1 MSLGVNKSKIFLSLK
16 DGKIALKKRSGE
28 IALYDF
34 IEGYLVELKKVDRE
48 FKGEIVPYWYIDLQD
63 NKGDIYSL
71 AIHYN
76 SGVAKSI
83 INSLGSVEDLG
94 LIRIETYLKDEF
106 TKAVVYNNGERL
118 NWKYTDLPPVEMVKV
133 GDKTIKDESKRMELF
148 NNLASEISGK
158 VSRVI

>member
-1 MSLGVNKSKIFLSLK
+1 MSLGTNKKKIYLSLK
-16 DGKIALKKRSGE
+16 EGRIALKKRSGE
-28 IALYDF
+28 VALYDY
-34 IEGYLVELKKVDRE
+34 IEGSLVDIKKIDRE

-63 NKGDIYSL
+63 NRGDIYSL

-83 INSLGSVEDLG
+83 INSLGSVEELG

-106 TKAVVYNNGERL
+106 TKAIVYNNGERL
-118 NWKYTDLPPVEMVKV
+118 NWKFTELPPVEMVKV
-133 GDKTIKDESKRMELF
+133 GDKTVKDESKRMELF
-148 NNLASEISGK
+148 NNLASEISGR

>member
-16 DGKIALKKRSGE
+16 DGKISLKKRSGE
-28 IALYDF
+28 IALYDY
-34 IEGYLVELKKVDRE
+34 IEGYLVEIKKVDRE

-83 INSLGSVEDLG
+83 LNSLGSVETLG
-94 LIRIETYLKDEF
+94 IVRIETYLKDEF

-118 NWKYTDLPPVEMVKV
+118 NWRYTELPPVEMVKV
-133 GDKTIKDESKRMELF
+133 GDKTVKDESKRMELF

-158 VSRVI
+158 VSKVI

>member
-1 MSLGVNKSKIFLSLK
+1 MSLGNNKQKIYLSLK

-28 IALYDF
+28 ASLYDY
-34 IEGYLVELKKVDRE
+34 IEGYLVGINKVDRE
-48 FKGEIVPYWYIDLQD
+48 FKGEIVPYWYIELQD
-63 NKGDIYSL
+63 NKGEIYSL

-83 INSLGSVEDLG
+83 INSLGSVETLG
-94 LIRIETYLKDEF
+94 IVKIETYKKDEF

-118 NWKYTDLPPVEMVKV
+118 NWKFTELPPVETVKV
-133 GDKTIKDESKRMELF
+133 GDKTVKDETKRMELF
-148 NNLASEISGK
+148 NNLASEISGR